1 MLAEI
6 SFGNIL
12 WAIVVIFFFTMYLM
26 ILFSVIGDLFRDH
39 ETSGFTKAV
48 WIFCLLFFPFIT
60 LLIYVIARGPGMQ
73 KRALEQQKQQAA
85 AFNDYVQS
93 VATTGSPTEQIAK
106 ANEHLDAGPISQEE
120 LAARKANA
128 LS

>member
-1 MLAEI
+1 VLAEI
-6 SFGNIL
+6 TFGNIL
-12 WAIVVIFFFTMYLM
+12 WAIVVIFFLTMYLM

-39 ETSGFTKAV
+39 ETSGFVKAV

-73 KRALEQQKQQAA
+73 KRALDQQKQQAA

-93 VATTGSPTEQIAK
+93 VAATGSPTEQIAK
-106 ANEHLDAGPISQEE
+106 AKELLDAGTISQEE
-120 LAARKANA
+120 FDSLKAKA

>member
-73 KRALEQQKQQAA
+73 KRALEQQKQQQA

-93 VATTGSPTEQIAK
+93 TAAAGNPTEQIAK
-106 ANEHLDAGPISQEE
+106 AKELLDAGTISQEE
-120 LAARKANA
+120 FDAIKAKA

>member
-6 SFGNIL
+6 TFSNII
-12 WAIVVIFFFTMYLM
+12 WSIVVIFFFTMYLM

-48 WIFCLLFFPFIT
+48 WIFCLLFLPFIT

-73 KRALEQQKQQAA
+73 KRALAQQKDQQA

-93 VATTGSPTEQIAK
+93 VAAQGSPTEQIAK
-106 ANEHLDAGPISQEE
+106 AKELLDAGTISQQEFDALKAKA
-120 LAARKANA
+120 LA
-128 LS
+128 